1 MEHIEIL
8 TNVFTIIADII
19 LIAVILRRWK
29 NE

>member
-29 NE
+29 K